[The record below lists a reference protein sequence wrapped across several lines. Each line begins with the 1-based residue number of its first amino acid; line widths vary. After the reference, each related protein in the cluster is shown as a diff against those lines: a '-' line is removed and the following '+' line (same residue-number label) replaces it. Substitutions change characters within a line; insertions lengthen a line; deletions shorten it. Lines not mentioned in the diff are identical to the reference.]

1 MNLRSSVHTEREER
15 VVEEM
20 SKIVHVAV
28 GVIVAKINDEEKH
41 YYLTKRLADAHQ
53 GNKWEFP
60 GGKVEVDETIAQA
73 LHRELKEEI
82 GIDILSCQP
91 LTIIEHDYGDKK
103 VTLHV
108 FLVDNYLGE
117 PNAQEGQGEG
127 WFLLNELKKLDFP
140 AANQAI
146 IAKL

>member
-1 MNLRSSVHTEREER
+1 
-15 VVEEM
+15 M

-28 GVIVAKINDEEKH
+28 GVVMTKTHDEENY
-41 YYLTKRLADAHQ
+41 YYLTKRLANAHQ

-91 LTIIEHDYGDKK
+91 LVIIAHDYGDKK
-103 VTLHV
+103 VSLNV
-108 FLVDNYLGE
+108 FLVDNFIGE
-117 PNAQEGQGEG
+117 PKAQEGQGEG

-140 AANQAI
+140 EANQAI
-146 IAKL
+146 ISKLKR